1 MVAGVQRNTKQR
13 RAIQEVFR
21 VAERP
26 LSPEEILERARV
38 HVKGI
43 GQATVYRSIAG
54 LLEDQFIVPVDIP
67 GQPSRYELA
76 GLKHHHHFA
85 CVGCGRVFEL
95 AGCPYN
101 GKTDVPTGFT
111 VTGHEVI
118 LYGTCDHCPA

>member
-1 MVAGVQRNTKQR
+1 MATGMQRNTKQR

-21 VAERP
+21 AAERP
-26 LSPEEILERARV
+26 LSPEEILERARA

-54 LLEDQFIVPVDIP
+54 LLEDRFIVPVDIP
-67 GQPSRYELA
+67 GHPSRYELA

-85 CVGCGRVFEL
+85 CMGCGRVFEL
-95 AGCPYN
+95 EGCPYN
-101 GKTDVPTGFT
+101 GETDVPRGFT

-118 LYGTCDHCPA
+118 LYGTCKSCG